1 MIYEPAEDS
10 FLLQKFVKEYAK
22 GIVLD
27 MGTGS
32 GIQALEAAK
41 SKQVSKV
48 YALDLNKQAIS
59 YDKSNIKNKKII
71 FLFSDLFNVFRIN
84 KKYETLKFDTIIF
97 NAPYLPED
105 PNDEDLA
112 LDGGKKGYE
121 LIQRFLRESIPF
133 LKPKTKILLV
143 FSSLSD
149 PYKIE
154 NLIHKHRMHFK
165 ELAKE
170 HIFFED
176 ILVYLIEPT
185 NIH

>member
-10 FLLQKFVKEYAK
+10 FLLKKFIKEYAK
-22 GIVLD
+22 GMVLD

-41 SKQVSKV
+41 NKKVSKV
-48 YALDLNKQAIS
+48 YALDLNKKAIS
-59 YDKSNIKNKKII
+59 YCKSNIKNKKII
-71 FLFSDLFNVFRIN
+71 FLFSDLFYLFKTN

-97 NAPYLPED
+97 NAPYLPECLGYKD
-105 PNDEDLA
+105 SA
-112 LDGGKKGYE
+112 LDGGKEGYE
-121 LIQRFLRESIPF
+121 LIQRFLKEVIPF

-143 FSSLSD
+143 FSSLSNR
-149 PYKIE
+149 YKIE
-154 NLIHKHRMHFK
+154 NFIYKHRMCFK

-176 ILVYLIEPT
+176 IFVYLIEL
-185 NIH
+185 IDLH